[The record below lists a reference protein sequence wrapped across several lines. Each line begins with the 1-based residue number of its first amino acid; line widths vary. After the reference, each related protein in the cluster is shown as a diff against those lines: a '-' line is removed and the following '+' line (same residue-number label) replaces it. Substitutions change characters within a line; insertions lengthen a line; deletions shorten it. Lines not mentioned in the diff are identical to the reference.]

1 MNSAKALTY
10 MEKKTNAEI
19 SILES
24 YIESYKHLTN
34 IGAFSNKQQMMA
46 DVNAKEASSKLIEK
60 INLLNKIQNKLNYV

>member
-24 YIESYKHLTN
+24 YIESYKYLTN
-34 IGAFSNKQQMMA
+34 IKAFSNRQQMMA

>member
-24 YIESYKHLTN
+24 YIESYKYLTN
-34 IGAFSNKQQMMA
+34 MGAFSNRQQMMA
-46 DVNAKEASSKLIEK
+46 DINAKEASNKLIEK

>member
-1 MNSAKALTY
+1 MNKIKALTY

-24 YIESYKHLTN
+24 YIQSYKYLTD
-34 IGAFSNKQQMMA
+34 IGAFSNRQQAMA
-46 DVNAKEASSKLIEK
+46 DVNVNEVSNKLIEK

>member
-1 MNSAKALTY
+1 MNNVKALTY

-24 YIESYKHLTN
+24 YIQSYKYLTN
-34 IGAFSNKQQMMA
+34 IGAFSNRQQAMA
-46 DVNAKEASSKLIEK
+46 DVNVNKVSNKLIEK